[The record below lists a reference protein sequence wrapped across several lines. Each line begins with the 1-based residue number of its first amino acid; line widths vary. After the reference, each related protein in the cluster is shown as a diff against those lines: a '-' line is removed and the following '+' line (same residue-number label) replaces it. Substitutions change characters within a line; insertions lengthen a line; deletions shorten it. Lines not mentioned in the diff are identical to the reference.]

1 MTASPQAVIDLF
13 GRRVDEIFSESDQRR
28 LRDTVQV
35 VWARDEPMPDDQAA
49 EALETAEFVVC
60 SGWRYG
66 ELHGRFPRLRAIID
80 VAGGLPRGLDYE
92 EAYARGIHVLTA
104 APGFGRQV
112 AEMSLGLALA
122 SCREIAIGDRA
133 LREGR
138 ERYMHQ
144 GNETTFM
151 LFDKPIGII
160 GYGAIA
166 QALHPLLVPFG
177 GTISAYDPWLG
188 DGYLRSRGVRPVGL
202 EELLRESRF
211 VFVLAAP
218 SSENKALLDR
228 AHLELLR
235 PDAVLL
241 LISRAHVVDFDALTD
256 LLAQGRFRAGIDV
269 FPEEPVPAD
278 HPIRR
283 LDSAVLSAHRAG
295 SLRDGMWDLGALVVD
310 DLEMLARGLPPRRL
324 QGASRELVARLTN
337 A

>member
-1 MTASPQAVIDLF
+1 MTAPPQAVIDMY
-13 GRRVDEIFSESDQRR
+13 GRRVDEIFSEPDQRR

-35 VWARDEPMPDDQAA
+35 VWARDEPMPDEQAA

-66 ELHGRFPRLRAIID
+66 ELRGRFPRLRAIID
-80 VAGGLPRGLDYE
+80 VAGGLPRGLNYD
-92 EAYARGIHVLTA
+92 EAYTRGIHVLTA

-138 ERYMHQ
+138 ERYLHQ
-144 GNETTFM
+144 GNESTFM
-151 LFDKPIGII
+151 LYDKPVGII

-188 DGYLRSRGVRPVGL
+188 EGYLRSRGVTPIGL
-202 EELLRESRF
+202 EDLLRESQF
-211 VFVLAAP
+211 IFVLAAP
-218 SSENKALLDR
+218 SSENKALLGR
-228 AHLELLR
+228 ELLELIR

-269 FPEEPVPAD
+269 FPEEPMPQE
-278 HPIRR
+278 HPIRGI
-283 LDSAVLSAHRAG
+283 DSAVLSAHRAG
-295 SLRDGMWDLGALVVD
+295 SLRDGMWDLGTLVVD

-324 QGASRELVARLTN
+324 LAAARELVARLTN

>member
-269 FPEEPVPAD
+269 FPEEPLPAD

>member
-1 MTASPQAVIDLF
+1 MTAPPQAVIDMY
-13 GRRVDEIFSESDQRR
+13 GRRVDEIFSEPDQRR
-28 LRDTVQV
+28 LRDTVQI

-49 EALETAEFVVC
+49 EALATAEFVVC

-66 ELHGRFPRLRAIID
+66 ELRGRFPRLRAIID
-80 VAGGLPRGLDYE
+80 VAGGLPRGLDYD

-138 ERYMHQ
+138 EQYLHH
-144 GNETTFM
+144 GNESTFM
-151 LFDKPIGII
+151 LYDKPVGII

-188 DGYLRSRGVRPVGL
+188 DGYLRSRGVTPIGL
-202 EELLRESRF
+202 EDLLRESQF
-211 VFVLAAP
+211 IFVLAAP
-218 SSENKALLDR
+218 SSENKALLGR
-228 AHLELLR
+228 ELLELIR

-241 LISRAHVVDFDALTD
+241 LVSRAHVVDFDALTD

-269 FPEEPVPAD
+269 FPEEPMPQD
-278 HPIRR
+278 HPIRGI
-283 LDSAVLSAHRAG
+283 DSAVLSAHRAG
-295 SLRDGMWDLGALVVD
+295 SLRDGMWDLGTLVVD
-310 DLEMLARGLPPRRL
+310 DLELLARGLPPRRL
-324 QGASRELVARLTN
+324 LAAARELVARLTN
-337 A
+337 P

>member
-1 MTASPQAVIDLF
+1 MTASPQAVIDMF

-80 VAGGLPRGLDYE
+80 VAGGLPRGLDYQ

-138 ERYMHQ
+138 ERYMHH

-269 FPEEPVPAD
+269 FPEEPLPAD

>member
-66 ELHGRFPRLRAIID
+66 ELRGRFPRLRAIID

-138 ERYMHQ
+138 ERYMHH

-151 LFDKPIGII
+151 LFDKPVGII

-295 SLRDGMWDLGALVVD
+295 SPREGMWDLGALVVD

>member
-1 MTASPQAVIDLF
+1 
-13 GRRVDEIFSESDQRR
+13 
-28 LRDTVQV
+28 
-35 VWARDEPMPDDQAA
+35 MPDEQAA

-66 ELHGRFPRLRAIID
+66 ELRGRFPRLRAIID
-80 VAGGLPRGLDYE
+80 VAGGLPRGLNYD
-92 EAYARGIHVLTA
+92 EAYTRGIHVLTA

-138 ERYMHQ
+138 ERYLHQ
-144 GNETTFM
+144 GNESTFM
-151 LFDKPIGII
+151 LYDKPVGII

-188 DGYLRSRGVRPVGL
+188 EGYLRSRGVTPIGL
-202 EELLRESRF
+202 EDLLRESQF
-211 VFVLAAP
+211 IFVLAAP
-218 SSENKALLDR
+218 SSENKALLGR
-228 AHLELLR
+228 ELLELIR

-269 FPEEPVPAD
+269 FPEEPMPQE
-278 HPIRR
+278 HPIRGI
-283 LDSAVLSAHRAG
+283 DSAVLSAHRAG
-295 SLRDGMWDLGALVVD
+295 SLRDGMWDLGTLVVD

-324 QGASRELVARLTN
+324 LAAARELVARLTN

>member
-1 MTASPQAVIDLF
+1 MTASPQAVIDMF

-66 ELHGRFPRLRAIID
+66 ELRGRFPRLRAIID
-80 VAGGLPRGLDYE
+80 VAGGLPRGLDYQ

-138 ERYMHQ
+138 ERYMHH

>member
-66 ELHGRFPRLRAIID
+66 ELRGRFPRLRAIID

-151 LFDKPIGII
+151 LFDKPVGII